1 MSGCMIKLWR
11 KSKGIGYMKGE
22 RGGERGGGGRR
33 EEGGGRRRRRRRR

>member
-33 EEGGGRRRRRRRR
+33 EEEEEVKEETW